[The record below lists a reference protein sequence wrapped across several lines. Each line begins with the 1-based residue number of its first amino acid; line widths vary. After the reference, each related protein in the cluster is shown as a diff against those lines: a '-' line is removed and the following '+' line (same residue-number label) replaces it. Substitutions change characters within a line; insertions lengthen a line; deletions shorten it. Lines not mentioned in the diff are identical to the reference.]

1 MKKWVIVEDRPWVM
15 EMPIK
20 ELRKKAEE
28 CGHSFI
34 NPIVLYFIPGTEEE
48 QKAKKEKYKHGYQSF
63 CHNTGISPIQI
74 TKDTFEAELN
84 KYIDTECAIFMD
96 LNLSGDNNDYFYN
109 RQNVQYV
116 KKKFGKNSQNK
127 IWFYT
132 TGASMDSR
140 FLFIEFP
147 GNYISVNGFVD
158 GNVDM
163 DIDKA
168 WAILQG
174 D

>member
-15 EMPIK
+15 EIPIK

-28 CGHSFI
+28 CGHSFVE
-34 NPIVLYFIPGTEEE
+34 PIVLHFIPETEEK
-48 QKAKKEKYKHGYQSF
+48 QKAKKEKYGREYQSF
-63 CHNTGISPIQI
+63 CQNTGIDPIQI
-74 TKDTFEAELN
+74 MKDTFEAEVN
-84 KYIDTECAIFMD
+84 KYIDKGYTILMD
-96 LNLSGDNNDYFYN
+96 LNLTGDNNDYFNN

-163 DIDKA
+163 DIDEA
-168 WAILQG
+168 WAILQDG
-174 D
+174 